1 MRISWS
7 KSTNTT
13 NYYLVDDIRL
23 PNCKRKTT
31 TIEKLGNTQFL
42 TEKYGTDDFFD
53 ILKDYAKEQTDL
65 MNQGKLNISFS
76 LSNYKLLEKNSF
88 NSFKGGYLFP
98 MDIYYKLKIDKICDD
113 ISLRHKFSFDLNEC
127 LSYMVFDR
135 ILNPSSKLSTFES
148 TKNYLIKPKFEIQH
162 LYRAL
167 SVLSEEI
174 DFIQSSIYENSKR
187 VIDRNTKVL
196 FYDCTNFFF
205 EIEQDD
211 DFRKYGFSKEHRP
224 NPIVQMGMFLDGSGI
239 PLSFSV
245 FSGNINE
252 QLSLKPLEKRIISD
266 FSCSDFVV
274 CTDAGL
280 SSMSNRMFNSTSKR
294 DFITTQSVKKLKGYL
309 KDWALDP
316 NGWFCSYDLSCSR
329 KFKKRLYNLEK
340 DVLSSTDHDF
350 KYSTFYKE
358 RWIKDD
364 NGFEQRLIIS
374 FSLEYKEYLDSL
386 NLKQFER
393 ADKKIKSNRVNSKK
407 ANDVNRF
414 INSMHFTKEGERATK
429 SEFSLDFEKF
439 IEENKYNGF
448 YGICTSL
455 DENDGFTTRSIINIS
470 SRRWKIERMFRV
482 LKSELSAR
490 PVYLSRPDRIKAH
503 FLTCFIA
510 LQIITILDKKLN
522 SKYPIEKVLE
532 CLRNYNFLSIKN
544 KGYLPSY
551 KRDDITDLLHETF
564 NFRTD
569 YEINDMKRMKKIIK
583 DRKKR
588 KFS

>member
-1 MRISWS
+1 MRLQIS
-7 KSTNTT
+7 KSKNSISFYIVESTYVNG
-13 NYYLVDDIRL
+13 
-23 PNCKRKTT
+23 KRSNKVV
-31 TIEKLGNTQFL
+31 EKLGTYDDIKRKIGDMDPYEWGRARAKKL
-42 TEKYGTDDFFD
+42 TLDKNLEKEGS
-53 ILKDYAKEQTDL
+53 ISL
-65 MNQGKLNISFS
+65 SFS
-76 LSNYKLLEKNSF
+76 PQVKIELDSRSSF
-88 NSFKGGYLFP
+88 NCGYLFLQQVYYSLGLK
-98 MDIYYKLKIDKICDD
+98 DICKS
-113 ISLRHKFSFDLNEC
+113 ISNNYSFEYDLNDIVSRLIFSRM
-127 LSYMVFDR
+127 LS
-135 ILNPSSKLSTFES
+135 PSSKRSSFEFFS
-148 TKNYLIKPKFEIQH
+148 HFLEPSSSKLHDVYRSLDVIFEN
-162 LYRAL
+162 
-167 SVLSEEI
+167 S
-174 DFIQSSIYENSKR
+174 DFIQSELYSNSLN
-187 VIDRNTKVL
+187 VIDRNTSVL
-196 FYDCTNFFF
+196 YFDCTNFFF